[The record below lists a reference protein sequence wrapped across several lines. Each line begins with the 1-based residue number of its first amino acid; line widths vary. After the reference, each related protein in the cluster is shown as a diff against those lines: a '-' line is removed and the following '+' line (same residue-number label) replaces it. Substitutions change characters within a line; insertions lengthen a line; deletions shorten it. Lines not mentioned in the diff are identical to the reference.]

1 MTWAPTNLTPGVA
14 FIEMKD
20 GTKMPDQNQRDR
32 LNLYTRQGHLCG
44 VFRQEKSVMDFLRRH
59 GAPFWGGGGMNAQE
73 TLFTPDEVA
82 DLKLWSANI
91 LAPLRGEAQ
100 GYAKALTF
108 AQASALHKLGL
119 KPGPIIESG
128 LVGVSQIEI
137 AANETWSPSD
147 HGPYY
152 LTIAVN
158 EAEAV
163 TDIVAFAPDKP
174 NEWFLRRGSA
184 WALGMDHINGALA
197 WPDTV
202 VSLSATPLDWLRADM
217 WGACVLDW
225 TTDAIDTIRALQEI
239 EVSSP
244 KFAAA
249 LRLQL
254 SKPPRLPEIA
264 VSGDKKN
271 AA

>member
-1 MTWAPTNLTPGVA
+1 
-14 FIEMKD
+14 
-20 GTKMPDQNQRDR
+20 
-32 LNLYTRQGHLCG
+32 
-44 VFRQEKSVMDFLRRH
+44 
-59 GAPFWGGGGMNAQE
+59 MNAQE

-119 KPGPIIESG
+119 KPGPIMESG

-197 WPDTV
+197 WPDTI

>member
-1 MTWAPTNLTPGVA
+1 
-14 FIEMKD
+14 
-20 GTKMPDQNQRDR
+20 
-32 LNLYTRQGHLCG
+32 
-44 VFRQEKSVMDFLRRH
+44 
-59 GAPFWGGGGMNAQE
+59 MNAQE

-82 DLKLWSANI
+82 DLELWSANI
-91 LAPLRGEAQ
+91 LAPLRAESQA
-100 GYAKALTF
+100 YARGLSF
-108 AQASALHKLGL
+108 AQASALHKMGL
-119 KPGPIIESG
+119 NPALIIESG
-128 LVGVSQIEI
+128 LVGVSQVEI
-137 AANETWSPSD
+137 AADETWSPSE

-152 LTIAVN
+152 ITIAVS
-158 EAEAV
+158 EADAI
-163 TDIVAFAPDKP
+163 TDIVAFSPDNP
-174 NEWFLRRGSA
+174 NEWFLRRGAA
-184 WALGMDHINGALA
+184 WALGMDHINAALA

-202 VSLSATPLDWLRADM
+202 VSLSSTPLDWLRAGM
-217 WGACVLDW
+217 GGACVIDW
-225 TTDAIDTIRALQEI
+225 TLDAMNTIRSLQEI